1 MEFSIDFSNIIG
13 IIAGAITTSALI
25 PQVLKIYK
33 TKSAKDISLTMF
45 IFMAVG
51 ISLWLLYGFLI
62 EEFPVILANT
72 VSLFLIGLIIIMKIR
87 YG

>member
-1 MEFSIDFSNIIG
+1 MESSINFSNIIG

-62 EEFPVILANT
+62 KEFPIILANS
-72 VSLFLIGLIIIMKIR
+72 VSLLLIGLIIIMKMR

>member
-62 EEFPVILANT
+62 KEFPVILANT